1 MTIVLE
7 EFQEIKSA
15 VSADERGRI
24 ALGAEA
30 KELTY
35 NVSRNDIGQ
44 LLLTPV
50 VTIPAHEAWLTRN
63 QPAQA
68 SIQRGVEDAAAGRVH
83 TTDFSQYADV
93 EIDD

>member
-1 MTIVLE
+1 MTIVPE
-7 EFQEIKSA
+7 DFHDTKSA
-15 VSADERGRI
+15 VSADERGRV

-30 KELTY
+30 KEQTY
-35 NVSRNDIGQ
+35 TISRNAIGQ
-44 LLLTPV
+44 ILLTPV
-50 VTIPAHEAWLTRN
+50 VMIPAHEAWLMRN

-93 EIDD
+93 ETDD

>member
-7 EFQEIKSA
+7 EFQETKSA

-30 KELTY
+30 KAQTY
-35 NVSRNDIGQ
+35 TVSRNNIGQ
-44 LLLTPV
+44 ILLTPV
-50 VTIPAHEAWLTRN
+50 VMIPAHEVWLMN
-63 QPAQA
+63 NEAAQA
-68 SIQRGVEDAAAGRVH
+68 SLQRGIEDVKAGRVRAV
-83 TTDFSQYADV
+83 DFSQYADL